1 MKYGLNLVLWF
12 CFVSLQAQTTVAD
25 SLLVDVNFRFTDGLY
40 ADAEALRTNQPSM
53 AFKVLAGNL
62 VLQEEEYLLKVE
74 SLFPKG
80 RPDLPIKLQEVDFI
94 CVNGLP
100 YIRAY
105 EDTTRNFTVYA
116 GLRVRGRLCYFAYE
130 QNQPDTV
137 LIKAYNP
144 MTGRPFRQQ
153 NLIREKPRLT
163 ERILVLATGEIS
175 PYDRMNMIRLMADD
189 VALTKTMES
198 LTVQE
203 AEERLQR
210 TLLIYDDRHPI
221 YLPARSE
228 PTN

>member
-1 MKYGLNLVLWF
+1 MKYGFNLILW
-12 CFVSLQAQTTVAD
+12 CCMLSLQAQSTAAD

-40 ADAEALRTNQPSM
+40 ADAAALRTNQPSV

-74 SLFPKG
+74 SLYPKG
-80 RPDLPIKLQEVDFI
+80 RADLPIELQEVDFI

-105 EDTTRNFTVYA
+105 VDTTRHFTVYA

-144 MTGRPFRQQ
+144 LTGKPFRQQ
-153 NLIREKPRLT
+153 NLIREKPQLT

-175 PYDRMNMIRLMADD
+175 PYDRVNMIRLMADD
-189 VALTKTMES
+189 KALTKTIES
-198 LTVQE
+198 LSVQE

-221 YLPARSE
+221 YLPARTE
-228 PTN
+228 PAN

>member
-1 MKYGLNLVLWF
+1 MKYGLNLVLWCF
-12 CFVSLQAQTTVAD
+12 FVSLQAQPTAAD

-40 ADAEALRTNQPSM
+40 ADAEALRTNQPSV

-74 SLFPKG
+74 SLYPKG
-80 RPDLPIKLQEVDFI
+80 RADLPIDLQQVSFI

-105 EDTTRNFTVYA
+105 VDTTRNFTVYA

-153 NLIREKPRLT
+153 NVIREKPHLT

-175 PYDRMNMIRLMADD
+175 PYDRVNMIRLMADD
-189 VALTKTMES
+189 KALTKTIES
-198 LTVQE
+198 LSIQE

-221 YLPARSE
+221 YLPARAE
-228 PTN
+228 PAN

>member
-1 MKYGLNLVLWF
+1 MKYGLNLVLLF
-12 CFVSLQAQTTVAD
+12 FFIGLQAQTTAND
-25 SLLVDVNFRFTDGLY
+25 SLLVDVNFRFTDGVY
-40 ADAEALRTNQPSM
+40 ENAEALRTNQPSV
-53 AFKVLAGNL
+53 AFKFLAGNL
-62 VLQEEEYLLKVE
+62 VLQEEEFLLKVE
-74 SLFPKG
+74 TLFPKG
-80 RPDLPIKLQEVDFI
+80 RPDLPMELQQVDFI

-105 EDTTRNFTVYA
+105 VDTIRNFTVYS

-144 MTGRPFRQQ
+144 RTGKPFRQQ
-153 NLIREKPRLT
+153 NVIREKNRLT

-175 PYDRMNMIRLMADD
+175 PFDRVNLLRLMATD
-189 VALTKTMES
+189 VALTKTLES
-198 LTVQE
+198 LTVKE

-228 PTN
+228 PSN

>member
-1 MKYGLNLVLWF
+1 MKYGLNLVLWC
-12 CFVSLQAQTTVAD
+12 CFVSLQAQSPAAD

-40 ADAEALRTNQPSM
+40 ANAEALRTNQPSV

-62 VLQEEEYLLKVE
+62 VLQEEEYLMKVE

-80 RPDLPIKLQEVDFI
+80 RPDLPIELQEVDFI

-105 EDTTRNFTVYA
+105 VDTARNFTVYA

-153 NLIREKPRLT
+153 NVIREKPRLT

-189 VALTKTMES
+189 TALTKTIES
-198 LTVQE
+198 LTIQE

-228 PTN
+228 ATN

>member
-1 MKYGLNLVLWF
+1 MKYGLNLVLWY
-12 CFVSLQAQTTVAD
+12 CFIGLQAQTTTAD

-40 ADAEALRTNQPSM
+40 ANAEALRTNQPSV
-53 AFKVLAGNL
+53 AFKILAGNL

-80 RPDLPIKLQEVDFI
+80 RPDLPIELQKVDFI

-105 EDTTRNFTVYA
+105 VDTLRNFTVYA
-116 GLRVRGRLCYFAYE
+116 GLRVRGRLCYYAYE
-130 QNQPDTV
+130 QNHPDTV

-144 MTGRPFRQQ
+144 LTGRPFRQQ
-153 NLIREKPRLT
+153 NVIRDKPRLT

-175 PYDRMNMIRLMADD
+175 PYDRKNMIRLMADD

-198 LTVQE
+198 LTIQE
-203 AEERLQR
+203 ADDRLQR